1 VARGPLLAPVD
12 PNFTI
17 SNDTCVGRV
26 TAKGT
31 ATAKCVVMV
40 EFTPTSG
47 TPKGPVAPVSL
58 SYDFMYGANP
68 PVNVTVTLK
77 GKVK

>member
-1 VARGPLLAPVD
+1 M
-12 PNFTI
+12 
-17 SNDTCVGRV
+17 

-40 EFTPTSG
+40 EFTPPSG